1 MTISV
6 YQVDS
11 VIKAYNKH
19 IKTKADSK
27 NATAVDDADNSCYRD
42 CVTLSRSPVHKAA
55 TFEKI
60 SYNIRDII
68 VRSAGEV

>member
-19 IKTKADSK
+19 IKAKSGSINQRVAD
-27 NATAVDDADNSCYRD
+27 VNSCFRD
-42 CVTLSRSPVHKAA
+42 CVTISSSPVDKAA

-68 VRSAGEV
+68 VKSAEE

>member
-6 YQVDS
+6 YQIDS
-11 VIKAYNKH
+11 VIKAY
-19 IKTKADSK
+19 SK
-27 NATAVDDADNSCYRD
+27 QSRARLDNQDQDEENACACYRD
-42 CVTLSRSPVHKAA
+42 HVTISNVPVDKAA

-68 VRSAGEV
+68 IKSTER

>member
-1 MTISV
+1 MPVSV

-19 IKTKADSK
+19 VRTKVENRNHGAADAGSH
-27 NATAVDDADNSCYRD
+27 YRD
-42 CVTLSRSPVHKAA
+42 CVTISPSPENKAI

-68 VRSAGEV
+68 VKSA

>member
-1 MTISV
+1 MPVSV

-11 VIKAYNKH
+11 VIKAYNKQ
-19 IKTKADSK
+19 IRTKVENRNPGAADAGSR
-27 NATAVDDADNSCYRD
+27 YRD
-42 CVTLSRSPVHKAA
+42 CVTISPSPENKAI

-68 VRSAGEV
+68 VKSA

>member
-6 YQVDS
+6 YQVDN
-11 VIKAYNKH
+11 VIKAYNKQ
-19 IKTKADSK
+19 IKTKSESK
-27 NATAVDDADNSCYRD
+27 NQQAAYADANYRD
-42 CVTLSRSPVHKAA
+42 CVTLSNSTVDKAA

-68 VRSAGEV
+68 VKSAEE